1 MAERDRRGI
10 TARIDR
16 TNHVPVPINV
26 IAPAGHMTAP
36 RPAAETFQKALA
48 RGGRPHMTTPGQA
61 LPAFSA
67 DLMVMPL
74 KIDRSTL

>member
-26 IAPAGHMTAP
+26 IAPPGGIVRSRWNTLSGTPP
-36 RPAAETFQKALA
+36 RPMLLMTWAT
-48 RGGRPHMTTPGQA
+48 RGGDMRHSRRPSP
-61 LPAFSA
+61 
-67 DLMVMPL
+67 
-74 KIDRSTL
+74 

>member
-26 IAPAGHMTAP
+26 IAPPDALSISDGAGKTLYSSA
-36 RPAAETFQKALA
+36 F
-48 RGGRPHMTTPGQA
+48 GRIP
-61 LPAFSA
+61 
-67 DLMVMPL
+67 
-74 KIDRSTL
+74 